1 MGRDIVRR
9 DAVLQ
14 NETDLTDASQALAI
28 EALVA
33 GSTVSAAAEQGGVSR
48 QTLHRWLAADH
59 VFIAALNFRK
69 AEFLGQVRGELR
81 ALATDAIATLKRA
94 MNPDKPVFSATAVRI
109 KTALAVLAMV
119 GADTP
124 ERFGSSDPD
133 KVQDEL
139 DPGGAMY
146 RQILRK

>member
-1 MGRDIVRR
+1 MGRDIVR
-9 DAVLQ
+9 Q
-14 NETDLTDASQALAI
+14 NATDSTDASQALAI

-33 GSTVSAAAEQGGVSR
+33 GSTVSAAAEQAGVSR
-48 QTLHRWLAADH
+48 ATLHRWLASDH
-59 VFIAALNFRK
+59 VFLAAFNDRK
-69 AEFLGQVRGELR
+69 AEVMAEVRGQLR
-81 ALATDAIATLKRA
+81 SLAGEAVAVYRSVLDPTKGANLTARLKVAR
-94 MNPDKPVFSATAVRI
+94 
-109 KTALAVLAMV
+109 AVLEMI

-124 ERFGSSDPD
+124 ERIGSSDPD